1 MRNRFL
7 RVSGL
12 TLGVL
17 LLVSSGVK
25 ADNYETSFSL
35 PGDATVTV
43 STYTNPA
50 NPTGTT
56 LGPEGTWAVP
66 FTMTDTTHPTLP
78 TFQAFCIDLYHN
90 VSDGQ
95 TTTNN
100 PSFQSVA
107 GAQGFGAKTS
117 GTNGTPIPNYS
128 GFTTDFGSKLNY
140 LGYVYESILTANHGA
155 YSSDTYLLGAVQL
168 AVWTLLDVNFKATGE
183 NSGMANDLTAILNA
197 IGATAS
203 NGSNQSTFYYDNGTA
218 NGAATTGLSLT
229 GYSTS
234 AIGHYGNYGGTVL
247 VVHTNLDDGG
257 NIQNVITWNPV
268 PEPSSMAIAG
278 LGALGFLAYGLRR
291 RKVS

>member
-25 ADNYETSFSL
+25 ADNYETNFSL
-35 PGDATVTV
+35 PGDAAVNIQ
-43 STYTNPA
+43 YTNPG
-50 NPTGTT
+50 NPTGAA

-95 TTTNN
+95 TTTNS
-100 PSFQSVA
+100 PSFATVA
-107 GAQGFGAKTS
+107 GALGFGPTNA
-117 GTNGTPIPNYS
+117 GTTGFPIPNYS
-128 GFTTDFGSKLNY
+128 GYATDFGSKLNY
-140 LGYVYESILTANHGA
+140 LGYVYETIQGSA
-155 YSSDTYLLGAVQL
+155 YKNDTYLLGAVQL
-168 AVWTLLDVNFKATGE
+168 AVWTLLDVNFVASGE
-183 NSGMANDLTAILNA
+183 KTGMANDLTAILNA
-197 IGATAS
+197 IGATAF

-229 GYSTS
+229 GYSTL
-234 AIGHYGNYGGTVL
+234 GNYSDYGGKVL